1 MQHRAF
7 VFITILSSSALVA
20 QDGLLPIRPIVGLN
34 IGVNMPQV
42 EALSGTPFLTRPFF
56 AGTLDLGL
64 SWTYREKV
72 GVVAMGFFG
81 MNGYDY
87 VLDGFDYDVYHLTR
101 RLELKPFWQK
111 PLDPGLGT
119 TLRAGIGLGMSFQGN
134 AFLDTRRGPLFAS
147 SKAFED
153 QRPFLA
159 PEVSILKETGRHRL
173 ELGLRYT
180 RHLQRE
186 TAFSTT
192 LVLGPD
198 TSLATATNDLFGLV
212 LRFHFGLRRPAMP
225 SLPLPAIEYAARG
238 TDTLTTITARK
249 ERITLW
255 LWDNAEYDGDTLS
268 VLLNGRP
275 VLVTHELTRKR
286 HRLRIALQPGENH
299 LLVVAHNEGRVPPNT
314 ASVVMKAGQGKQ
326 RLLVSTSLRKNQVVR
341 IVREGSP

>member
-153 QRPFLA
+153 QRPFVT

-212 LRFHFGLRRPAMP
+212 LRFHFGLKRPAMP
-225 SLPLPAIEYAARG
+225 ALPLPAIEYAARG

-275 VLVTHELTRKR
+275 VLVAHELTRNR
-286 HRLRIALQPGENH
+286 HRLRIALQPGENQ

-314 ASVVMKAGQGKQ
+314 ASVVVKAGKGKQ

-341 IVREGSP
+341 IIREGSP